1 MMGWRARRRT
11 QRQRLEE
18 AEEAVRRVAEDAAK
32 VEANWARVRESRRR
46 ADVSYAR
53 LDRALTE
60 NHFSDHIRRA
70 MGGP

>member
-1 MMGWRARRRT
+1 MMGWWAQHKTR
-11 QRQRLEE
+11 RQRLEE
-18 AEEAVRRVAEDAAK
+18 AEEATRRVAEDAAK

-46 ADVSYAR
+46 ADASFAR

-70 MGGP
+70 MGGH